1 MRLLTPFKRK
11 EVNSMHRKLYSILFA
26 GLAALLVSALL
37 FRPLSVRAN
46 EADAEVD
53 FEVEEHFE
61 WDGGDGDLYPSDGDD
76 SGSSDPGMET
86 YAYISVYAHDSE
98 IRPGSSTTVTASVYS
113 NSTGSMDIRWSTSHP
128 GVASVSGGGMA
139 ANVTGVSNGTAYIT
153 AALYINGTQVDSDTA
168 YITVRTPEPS
178 RIAVTGV
185 IVHPESLNLGVG
197 EMQKVVADIQPNN
210 ATNTRVSWSSTNSA
224 IAKVDPDGLVHGI
237 NPGVATLTVRT
248 DDNGYTAKVQVS
260 VGGGGGNGGIAVQSV
275 WVTPT
280 TATLAINQYF
290 YITPN
295 IQPANAQNKSVTYVS
310 SNPAVAVVAP
320 DGKVTGVGPGQ
331 AVVNCITNDGHKVD
345 ATTVTVGTAVAPGAP
360 APAVPAAPVAPVI
373 ATETRSPLLCYQT
386 VQTILG
392 ATPNATVDV
401 PALQPM
407 AYDVNVAAALNM
419 RPDVTL
425 AATFPYQGH
434 QFRMTLPKGYP
445 LAAQCDKTG
454 YVEWLQL
461 CALNNGV
468 VVQMLN

>member
-1 MRLLTPFKRK
+1 MAEDYTPVFRNRLET
-11 EVNSMHRKLYSILFA
+11 ESNSRISQIGICFANAFHMFFQHRSWMVLPMTAVLSLIA
-26 GLAALLVSALL
+26 GLAIREDFFETMEATMTGAFVLVGVCIWNGSFSSIQTICRERNVIREKFRLRLHSSSYTIANMLFQLLVCLTETGIMLVMLWAAGIRYTVPPLITPWFALDFGITLFLVIYASDMVALFVSALCRTKTAAMTIL
-37 FRPLSVRAN
+37 PFILVLQL
-46 EADAEVD
+46 V
-53 FEVEEHFE
+53 F
-61 WDGGDGDLYPSDGDD
+61 
-76 SGSSDPGMET
+76 SGSIISIPDSIDPIAMIT
-86 YAYISVYAHDSE
+86 VS
-98 IRPGSSTTVTASVYS
+98 RPGFKAMASQADL
-113 NSTGSMDIRWSTSHP
+113 NKLP
-128 GVASVSGGGMA
+128 LGMVESILTEMEDVDLHA
-139 ANVTGVSNGTAYIT
+139 HIT
-153 AALYINGTQVDSDTA
+153 LGQVL
-168 YITVRTPEPS
+168 E
-178 RIAVTGV
+178 
-185 IVHPESLNLGVG
+185 LLG
-197 EMQKVVADIQPNN
+197 D
-210 ATNTRVSWSSTNSA
+210 
-224 IAKVDPDGLVHGI
+224 
-237 NPGVATLTVRT
+237 
-248 DDNGYTAKVQVS
+248 
-260 VGGGGGNGGIAVQSV
+260 
-275 WVTPT
+275 
-280 TATLAINQYF
+280 
-290 YITPN
+290 
-295 IQPANAQNKSVTYVS
+295 S

-320 DGKVTGVGPGQ
+320 DGKVTGIGPGQ

-360 APAVPAAPVAPVI
+360 APTVPAAPVAPVI

-392 ATPNATVDV
+392 ATPNATVVV